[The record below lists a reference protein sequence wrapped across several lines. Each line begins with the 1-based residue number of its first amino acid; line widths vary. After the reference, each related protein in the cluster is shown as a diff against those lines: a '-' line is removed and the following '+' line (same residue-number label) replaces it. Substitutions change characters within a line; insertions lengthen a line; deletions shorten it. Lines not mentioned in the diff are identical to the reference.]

1 MAAGEGIDQPQS
13 SGTDLRAVCRGDSFT
28 HLRDQPS
35 GGVSGGA
42 FHHAGYG
49 GIEIH
54 PSPLLAE
61 CAIICMAFTN
71 FKKLSESFQN

>member
-35 GGVSGGA
+35 GGVSEGDI
-42 FHHAGYG
+42 HHAGYG
-49 GIEIH
+49 GIKIH
-54 PSPLLAE
+54 PSPLLATR
-61 CAIICMAFTN
+61 AIICIAFKN
-71 FKKLSESFQN
+71 FKN